1 LSQQF
6 KSCGFLYFLLP
17 LFAMSVLTTAFSM
30 RSSVL
35 CATVL
40 TACALSACSSLDK
53 ASTTLSNLG
62 GVITPYKIDIIQG
75 NFVSKEQLA
84 AVSAGMPKTQVR
96 DVLGSPLLTSV
107 FHADR
112 WDYVFS
118 LRRQGQEVQQRRVT
132 VFFKDDLVER
142 IDADELPTEAEF
154 VASMDSRKISG
165 KPPVLEATPEALKAF
180 AERNVQAERP
190 PEPVPPITNYP
201 PLEAAQ

>member
-1 LSQQF
+1 
-6 KSCGFLYFLLP
+6 
-17 LFAMSVLTTAFSM
+17 
-30 RSSVL
+30 
-35 CATVL
+35 
-40 TACALSACSSLDK
+40 
-53 ASTTLSNLG
+53 LG

-180 AERNVQAERP
+180 AERNAQAERP

>member
-1 LSQQF
+1 
-6 KSCGFLYFLLP
+6 
-17 LFAMSVLTTAFSM
+17 MSLMTAFSV

-35 CATVL
+35 WGSVL
-40 TACALSACSSLDK
+40 AASTLSACS
-53 ASTTLSNLG
+53 TLNNVSETFSNLG
-62 GVITPYKIDIIQG
+62 GVVTPYKIDIIQG

-84 AVSAGMPKTQVR
+84 AVTAGMPKSQVR

-118 LRRQGQEVQQRRVT
+118 LRRQGQELQQRRIT
-132 VFFKDDLVER
+132 IFFKDDLVER

-154 VASMDSRKISG
+154 VAAIDGRKRTSS
-165 KPPVLEATPEALKAF
+165 KPPVLEASPETLKAF
-180 AERNVQAERP
+180 TERNASTDEATA
-190 PEPVPPITNYP
+190 EPVPPITNYP

>member
-1 LSQQF
+1 M
-6 KSCGFLYFLLP
+6 LLP
-17 LFAMSVLTTAFSM
+17 TALHPTPPTRSVSAL
-30 RSSVL
+30 SSKRCAVL

-40 TACALSACSSLDK
+40 AASVLSGCSTLDK
-53 ASTTLSNLG
+53 ASNTLSNLG
-62 GVITPYKIDIIQG
+62 GAITPYKIDIIQG

-118 LRRQGQEVQQRRVT
+118 LRRKGQELQQRRIT

-142 IDADELPTEAEF
+142 IEADELPTEAEF
-154 VASMDSRKISG
+154 VASMDSRKMSG
-165 KPPVLEATPEALKAF
+165 KPPVLEASPEVLKAF
-180 AERNVQAERP
+180 AERNAQSTQTERL

-201 PLEAAQ
+201 PLESAQ